1 MKKRIIIACFFAVTV
16 ALAGC
21 AEAGDTDG
29 NPGVETQ
36 EENGMEDS
44 GGENRE
50 ENTGDSQNTET
61 QVSGTETAP
70 EETDWYTVYYERYY
84 AAWEDE
90 DEMIAE
96 LNNRAVYHEN
106 CSFYGDVNQFLEGVL
121 EITDISGLVEPL
133 LGLDMVAMEKEDF
146 ADFPP
151 LMIHILKNQI
161 YAMHGYIFKDED
173 LDNYFRGLL
182 WYTPQYTA
190 EEFDDSVFNE
200 TERHNLEIL
209 AELDTY

>member
-1 MKKRIIIACFFAVTV
+1 MKKRLVIVFLLAVTV
-16 ALAGC
+16 GLAAC
-21 AEAGDTDG
+21 AKTGTPDA

-36 EENGMEDS
+36 EGSLAANPAEDL
-44 GGENRE
+44 
-50 ENTGDSQNTET
+50 NTNPPDGVETE
-61 QVSGTETAP
+61 P
-70 EETDWYTVYYERYY
+70 EEEIDWYTVYYERYY
-84 AAWEDE
+84 AVWEDE
-90 DEMIAE
+90 DEMMAE
-96 LNNRAVYHEN
+96 LNNRAVYHDN
-106 CSFYGDVNQFLEGVL
+106 CSFYGDVNQYLETVL

-133 LGLDMVAMEKEDF
+133 FGLDMVAMEKEDF

-151 LMIHILKNQI
+151 LMIHVLKNQI